1 MLGSRFLKVCV
12 SNEQKSVG
20 LLQKLTCFFKLQP
33 IRELLL
39 SHWLTYAGRTPI
51 GPNSYQ
57 WETCHMVDI
66 ALRFFI
72 GHKSRNMFTSWV
84 YLQLSGQLIKGISRS
99 RTPTSLFLNTQEV
112 AILNYLILWFLVAK
126 FLIFQSF
133 NSFITLGEILFDSFS
148 KRYWTLP
155 ICSSSNSS

>member
-1 MLGSRFLKVCV
+1 MWPSYFMNGCV
-12 SNEQKSVG
+12 SNNRKDVDV
-20 LLQKLTCFFKLQP
+20 LRKLTCFFKLWP
-33 IRELLL
+33 IGDFLLYYRL
-39 SHWLTYAGRTPI
+39 PISGRSPI
-51 GPNSYQ
+51 GPNSHQ
-57 WETCHMVDI
+57 WDGWSMANI
-66 ALRFFI
+66 SGRFVI

-112 AILNYLILWFLVAK
+112 AILNYLILWFLAAK

-133 NSFITLGEILFDSFS
+133 NSFITLGEILFDPFS
-148 KRYWTLP
+148 KHYWTLP